1 MKDGPHR
8 HSRRVT
14 RVLAIVAAGWSAAA
28 LGQAAD
34 PAQCTALG
42 VTVQVLGSGGPELQ
56 DRRASASYLIRVDGV
71 GRVLIDAGGGS
82 ALRFGESGAAVG
94 DLAVVLLTHLH
105 VDHTGDLPALVMSSY
120 FEDRT
125 AELPIYGPA
134 GNARF
139 PATTALIRALFGAR
153 AGAYPYLS
161 AFIDDRGEASYR
173 LRAHDVPSVGGKIR
187 RIYQLGDI
195 RVQATA
201 VVHGDVPAL
210 AYRVDVGD
218 RSVVLAGDGNGDNGN
233 LERLAR
239 GADVLIAHNAVPE
252 GATGVERALHMPP
265 SVIGRIAG
273 SAGVGQLVVSH
284 RMQRTLGREAATER
298 AIRASYS
305 GPVAFAD
312 DLDCFAVRARAR

>member
-153 AGAYPYLS
+153 AGAYPERYAGSTSSGTS
-161 AFIDDRGEASYR
+161 AF
-173 LRAHDVPSVGGKIR
+173 R
-187 RIYQLGDI
+187 RP
-195 RVQATA
+195 RSSTA
-201 VVHGDVPAL
+201 MSRRWRIG
-210 AYRVDVGD
+210 
-218 RSVVLAGDGNGDNGN
+218 S
-233 LERLAR
+233 
-239 GADVLIAHNAVPE
+239 
-252 GATGVERALHMPP
+252 M
-265 SVIGRIAG
+265 SVIAAWCSRVTATVTTAISSGWRA
-273 SAGVGQLVVSH
+273 A
-284 RMQRTLGREAATER
+284 RM
-298 AIRASYS
+298 
-305 GPVAFAD
+305 
-312 DLDCFAVRARAR
+312 C